1 MGYAGIEPA
10 HSTPEV
16 DALSTELIAQTEYN
30 YI

>member
-16 DALSTELIAQTEYN
+16 DALSTELIAQLETN
-30 YI
+30 I